1 MATNYVSD
9 GKQISLNVG
18 TGKNSGDPIAIG
30 NIRGI
35 CLSDADTD
43 GNAAVVTVGIVNLSV
58 KGWDG
63 TANAAIAFGDSVYL
77 DTTAGTL
84 DVNTAKTL
92 YGTALEPVVSGAT
105 TTIEVFIKR

>member
-9 GKQISLNVG
+9 GEQIQLNVG
-18 TGKNSGDPIAIG
+18 TGKKAGDPIAIG

-43 GNAAVVTVGIVNLSV
+43 GNAAVVTKGIVNLSV

-63 TANAAIAFGDSVYL
+63 AANAAVAVGDRDRKSV
-77 DTTAGTL
+77 
-84 DVNTAKTL
+84 V
-92 YGTALEPVVSGAT
+92 
-105 TTIEVFIKR
+105 